1 MGFIFW
7 IKIFIEAM
15 LASALGV
22 VYSVITK
29 KDLKG
34 FSGKLI
40 FIYLVILTISIILV
54 GFIAWKVL
62 GDVNILINK

>member
-54 GFIAWKVL
+54 GVIAWKVL